1 MMANNAGSVGTARGR
16 GVNIQIVMDYHA
28 RDMLS
33 FPSSSKY
40 TIETQIDYCMSKK
53 SRPNLYSNLI
63 YEMGPDFLD
72 IQ

>member
-1 MMANNAGSVGTARGR
+1 MQAQWAQREVEEWIYKLLWIT
-16 GVNIQIVMDYHA
+16 
-28 RDMLS
+28 MLS